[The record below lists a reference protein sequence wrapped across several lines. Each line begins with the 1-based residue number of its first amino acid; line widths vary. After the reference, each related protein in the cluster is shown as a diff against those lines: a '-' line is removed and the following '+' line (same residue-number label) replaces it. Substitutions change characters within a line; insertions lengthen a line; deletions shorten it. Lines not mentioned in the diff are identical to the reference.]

1 MSWEVLLVPAASWK
15 IPFINNW
22 YSSWNPRPPS
32 SDQTVR
38 VLDLFEYA
46 GNYGPGGEKSM
57 QIIIYEGC
65 TTLPKAQNSFP
76 LLLYNVGWKTSQRGW
91 IHLSVIGTPVREP
104 CHKCHKCLRILR
116 KSDFSEHRKYSCL
129 VGTNPFIS
137 YLEQWSGFC
146 QKRHKW
152 LGDALADDSDS

>member
-76 LLLYNVGWKTSQRGW
+76 LLLYNFGWKPVSGVYQLLELQCGSPVTNVINASEFWGNLISRSIANTLVWSGQ
-91 IHLSVIGTPVREP
+91 IHLSAIWNSEADSVRNVINGWETR
-104 CHKCHKCLRILR
+104 
-116 KSDFSEHRKYSCL
+116 
-129 VGTNPFIS
+129 
-137 YLEQWSGFC
+137 
-146 QKRHKW
+146 
-152 LGDALADDSDS
+152 